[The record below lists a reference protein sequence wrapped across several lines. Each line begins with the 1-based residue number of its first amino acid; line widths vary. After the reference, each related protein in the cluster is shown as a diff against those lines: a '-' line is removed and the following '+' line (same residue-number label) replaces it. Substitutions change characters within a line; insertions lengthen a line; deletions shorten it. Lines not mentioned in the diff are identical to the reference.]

1 MLDRE
6 LVREQLAH
14 TLQTV
19 DLPNLGEKI
28 NGKVRDCYVR
38 KNSEGG
44 KERILITSDRLS
56 AFDKVL
62 VTIPFKGQVLTQMA
76 MHWFEE
82 TKDIVANHII
92 SHPHPNVMIG
102 REVKILP
109 IEVVIRGYL
118 TGSAWRDYQAGRDIS
133 GIKLPSGLKLS
144 EKFPEPLITP
154 STKAEQG
161 DHDEPISSQEIVAR
175 GIVEEKLWNQVCE
188 TALKLFARG
197 TKKARERGLI
207 LVDTKYEFGVSES
220 GELVLADEVH
230 TQDSSRY
237 WILDSY
243 EERFKKGE
251 VPEMLDKEFV
261 RGWLI
266 EQGYMGD
273 GTPPVFSDDFR
284 IDTALRYIEAY
295 ERITG
300 KTFVPET
307 GDVAKKIEAATSQHA
322 A

>member
-6 LVREQLAH
+6 IIRQQLSN
-14 TLQTV
+14 TLQTI
-19 DLPNLGEKI
+19 DLPNLGDKI
-28 NGKVRDCYVR
+28 KGKVRDCYVR
-38 KNSEGG
+38 KNAQGK

-56 AFDKVL
+56 AFDRVL
-62 VTIPFKGQVLTQMA
+62 TTIPFKGQVLTQMA

-92 SHPHPNVMIG
+92 THPHPNVMIG

-118 TGSAWRDYQAGRDIS
+118 TGSAWRDYQAGKDVS
-133 GIKLPSGLKLS
+133 GIKLPAGLRMS
-144 EKFPEPLITP
+144 EKFAEPLITP

-161 DHDEPISSQEIVAR
+161 DHDEPISSQEIIKR
-175 GIVEEKLWNQVCE
+175 GIVEEKLWNKVCE

-197 TKKARERGLI
+197 TEKARERGLI

-243 EERFKKGE
+243 QARFIKGE

-266 EQGYMGD
+266 KQGYMGE

-295 ERITG
+295 EMITG
-300 KTFVPET
+300 KKFVPET
-307 GDVAKKIEAATSQHA
+307 GDIAKKIEAAVNRIA
-322 A
+322 